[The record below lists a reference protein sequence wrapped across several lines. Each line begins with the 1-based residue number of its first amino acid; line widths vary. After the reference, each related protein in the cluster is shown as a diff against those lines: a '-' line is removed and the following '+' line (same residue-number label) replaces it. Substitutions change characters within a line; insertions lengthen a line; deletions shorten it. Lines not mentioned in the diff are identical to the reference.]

1 MEPAVKLAVFA
12 SGIFFLAAL
21 VLGTWKYVQMRSSP
35 EALAHPYVD
44 TAHRAALLYSFA
56 GLLLARFAELAE
68 LSATVEVA
76 AVAMPLLF
84 FGGAIASY
92 TVHGWLRDT
101 DNQFRRPH
109 VLGHGIVSPVAISAF
124 MWALVVAEI
133 GGFLVLF
140 AGFVS
145 AQILGA

>member
-1 MEPAVKLAVFA
+1 MEPAVKLAVLA

-21 VLGTWKYVQMRSSP
+21 LLGTWKYVQMRSSP

-68 LSATVEVA
+68 LSATVEVI

-84 FGGAIASY
+84 FGGAITSY
-92 TVHGWLRDT
+92 AVHGWLRDT
-101 DNQFRRPH
+101 DNQFRQPH
-109 VLGHGIVSPVAISAF
+109 VLGLGIVPPAAMSTF

-133 GGFLVLF
+133 GGFVILF